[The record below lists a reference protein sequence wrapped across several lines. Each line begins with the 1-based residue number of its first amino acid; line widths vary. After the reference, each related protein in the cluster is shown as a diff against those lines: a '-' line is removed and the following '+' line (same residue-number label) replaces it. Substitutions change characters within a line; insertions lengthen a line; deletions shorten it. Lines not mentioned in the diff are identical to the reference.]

1 MTRALTVTVTI
12 PWEIQRMLSEAGVSD
27 DLIVQV
33 YTYFMEEYVNDPYGG
48 LNEYFEDWL
57 SSFESQDGSGEQ
69 EDIKKVYAA
78 YQTYLNNN

>member
-33 YTYFMEEYVNDPYGG
+33 YTYFVEEYVNDPFGG
-48 LNEYFEDWL
+48 LNEQFEEWL
-57 SSFESQDGSGEQ
+57 GSFETLPGEGDH
-69 EDIKKVYAA
+69 ELINEVYTT
-78 YQTYLNNN
+78 YQTYINNN